1 MGVLDAGSAAS
12 GMMYDSDDDMD
23 IAKKKFRK
31 LEDSESEMSG
41 KEEEEEGQDSE
52 EEGSELDSDG
62 DLDANAEK
70 GKYVEEDEIDEDEEG
85 MDESGGAGSE
95 EVN

>member
-41 KEEEEEGQDSE
+41 KEE
-52 EEGSELDSDG
+52 
-62 DLDANAEK
+62 
-70 GKYVEEDEIDEDEEG
+70 
-85 MDESGGAGSE
+85 
-95 EVN
+95 